1 MEDDVEDPMQAV
13 LDAPM
18 GAHGQSENVRIEL
31 GGGEIISPLPRHR
44 AAFFDPGPDHAD
56 HGQMGE
62 TRLVSIAARGEQPI
76 DVVADEMAALL
87 DAAVVGVGRLM
98 NGFDG
103 FSFRIG
109 EEGDDVLMKDGS
121 IGFEREQIAAAAGQ
135 PKAA

>member
-1 MEDDVEDPMQAV
+1 
-13 LDAPM
+13 
-18 GAHGQSENVRIEL
+18 
-31 GGGEIISPLPRHR
+31 
-44 AAFFDPGPDHAD
+44 
-56 HGQMGE
+56 MGE

-109 EEGDDVLMKDGS
+109 EEGDDVLMKDRS
-121 IGFEREQIAAAAGQ
+121 IGFEREQIVAAAGHDLFGDVGLGSHGVDGDQ
-135 PKAA
+135 GALELEPLQKRGMARISLDLPSTAS